1 MDKKHVLNKYQA
13 VIYMC
18 KYLSKNEDQYSQ
30 AMKQEA
36 KEDFGNNMYHHKNI
50 KKKLLKFV

>member
-1 MDKKHVLNKYQA
+1 MDKKHVFNKYQA

-18 KYLSKNEDQYSQ
+18 KYFSKTEDQYSQ
-30 AMKQEA
+30 AMKQAA
-36 KEDFGNNMYHHKNI
+36 KEAFENNMYHHKNI

>member
-1 MDKKHVLNKYQA
+1 
-13 VIYMC
+13 MC

-36 KEDFGNNMYHHKNI
+36 KEDFENNMYHHKNI
-50 KKKLLKFV
+50 KKNC

>member
-36 KEDFGNNMYHHKNI
+36 KEDFENNMYHHKNI